1 MIETCSKRCMLF
13 GTVCLG
19 VLTIVVLILES
30 HLADSLSGSHR
41 MKNKTFPTE
50 NNSTC
55 WQHQKYSIISEC
67 HPCSDFEIRSK
78 SIGVCIHTSFK
89 EILKCENGETVT
101 RSCDRVAYLEERA
114 YWKFTIWSF
123 VIGASSS
130 LAVMLRLRVLNYRV
144 KLRARQVLSNG
155 SIN

>member
-1 MIETCSKRCMLF
+1 MIETCSKRCMLL
-13 GTVCLG
+13 GTILMG

-30 HLADSLSGSHR
+30 HLADTLSGSQR
-41 MKNKTFPTE
+41 RNKTFPTE

-55 WQHQKYSIISEC
+55 WVHQPYTVISEC

-89 EILKCENGETVT
+89 EILKCKSGETVT

-114 YWKFTIWSF
+114 YWTFTIWSLI
-123 VIGASSS
+123 IGLVSCF
-130 LAVMLRLRVLNYRV
+130 AVMLRTRVLNF
-144 KLRARQVLSNG
+144 RAKKRAQKALSNG
-155 SIN
+155 AI

>member
-1 MIETCSKRCMLF
+1 MIETCSKRCMLL
-13 GTVCLG
+13 GTVGLG

-30 HLADSLSGSHR
+30 HLAETLSGSQR

-55 WQHQKYSIISEC
+55 WMHQPYKIISEC

-89 EILKCENGETVT
+89 EILKCDNGETVT

-123 VIGASSS
+123 VIGALSS
-130 LAVMLRLRVLNYRV
+130 LAVMLRMRVLNHRA
-144 KLRARQVLSNG
+144 KRRARQVLSNG
-155 SIN
+155 SI

>member
-1 MIETCSKRCMLF
+1 MIETCSKKCMLL
-13 GTVCLG
+13 GTVSLG
-19 VLTIVVLILES
+19 ILTLVILILES
-30 HLADSLSGSHR
+30 HLAETLSGSSR
-41 MKNKTFPTE
+41 MKNKTFPSE

-55 WQHQKYSIISEC
+55 WMHQPYKVISEC

-114 YWKFTIWSF
+114 FWKFTIWSF
-123 VIGASSS
+123 ILGTVSSI
-130 LAVMLRLRVLNYRV
+130 AVMLRMRVLNHRA
-144 KLRARQVLSNG
+144 KRRARQVLANG
-155 SIN
+155 SL

>member
-1 MIETCSKRCMLF
+1 MFETCSKRFMLF

-19 VLTIVVLILES
+19 VLTIFILILES
-30 HLADSLSGSHR
+30 HLADSISGNQR

-55 WQHQKYSIISEC
+55 WQTQQYEIIREC

-89 EILKCENGETVT
+89 EILKCKNGETVT

-114 YWKFTIWSF
+114 FWKFTIWTF
-123 VIGASSS
+123 VIGTVSSV
-130 LAVMLRLRVLNYRV
+130 AVMLRTRVLNHKARM
-144 KLRARQVLSNG
+144 RARQVLSNG
-155 SIN
+155 TI

>member
-1 MIETCSKRCMLF
+1 MIETCSKRCMLL
-13 GTVCLG
+13 GTVLMG

-30 HLADSLSGSHR
+30 HLADTLSGSQR
-41 MKNKTFPTE
+41 RNKMFPTE

-55 WQHQKYSIISEC
+55 WIHQPYTVISEC

-89 EILKCENGETVT
+89 EILKCKNGETVT

-123 VIGASSS
+123 VIGLVSA
-130 LAVMLRLRVLNYRV
+130 LAVMLRTRVLNF
-144 KLRARQVLSNG
+144 RAKKRAQKVLSNG
-155 SIN
+155 AI

>member
-1 MIETCSKRCMLF
+1 MFETCSKRCMLF
-13 GTVCLG
+13 GTVSLG

-30 HLADSLSGSHR
+30 QLADSLSGSQR
-41 MKNKTFPTE
+41 RNKTFPTE

-55 WQHQKYSIISEC
+55 WMHQPYEIINEC

-89 EILKCENGETVT
+89 EILKCKNGETVT

-123 VIGASSS
+123 VIGVTSA
-130 LAVMLRLRVLNYRV
+130 LAVMLRMRTLDHKARM
-144 KLRARQVLSNG
+144 RARQVLSNG
-155 SIN
+155 TI

>member
-1 MIETCSKRCMLF
+1 MLL
-13 GTVCLG
+13 GTLCLG
-19 VLTIVVLILES
+19 MLTVIVLIVES
-30 HLADSLSGSHR
+30 RLAERLSSSHR

-55 WQHQKYSIISEC
+55 WVYQPYKVISEC

-101 RSCDRVAYLEERA
+101 RSCDRVAYLEKWA

-123 VIGASSS
+123 VIGAASSI
-130 LAVMLRLRVLNYRV
+130 AVMLRMRVLNYRA
-144 KLRARQVLSNG
+144 KRRARQILSNG
-155 SIN
+155 AI

>member
-1 MIETCSKRCMLF
+1 MIETCSKKCMLF

-30 HLADSLSGSHR
+30 HLADSMSGSYR
-41 MKNKTFPTE
+41 MRNKTFPTE

-55 WQHQKYSIISEC
+55 WITQPYTIISEC

-89 EILKCENGETVT
+89 EILKCQNGETVT
-101 RSCDRVAYLEERA
+101 RSCDRVAYLDERA

-123 VIGASSS
+123 AIGAASST
-130 LAVMLRLRVLNYRV
+130 AVMLRLRVLNFHAKR
-144 KLRARQVLSNG
+144 RARQVLSNG
-155 SIN
+155 AI